1 MDRYEQFHQS
11 WNNRG
16 DVLLVFCLIFTYE
29 KKLLLLLFFACVP
42 AFVCKYNSGVAWFI
56 SSHPPVYISR
66 QMHTDFLPP
75 GFLCRFHQVAL
86 QTKSSPSMLAYCSS
100 HGRTGP
106 PPNPRVLYD
115 YPCLCFSPPR
125 HTQGYDD
132 WLMLQR
138 NIFSPQKYWIFNI
151 DLV

>member
-1 MDRYEQFHQS
+1 MDRYKQFHQS

-16 DVLLVFCLIFTYE
+16 DVILVFCLIFIYE

-42 AFVCKYNSGVAWFI
+42 AFVFKYNSGVAWFI

-66 QMHTDFLPP
+66 QVHTEFLPH
-75 GFLCRFHQVAL
+75 GLLRWFHPVAL
-86 QTKSSPSMLAYCSS
+86 QTQSSPSMLAYCSS
-100 HGRTGP
+100 HGRRYHTVP
-106 PPNPRVLYD
+106 PPNRRILYD
-115 YPCLCFSPPR
+115 CPCFCVFPPR

-138 NIFSPQKYWIFNI
+138 NIFHKKC
-151 DLV
+151 